1 MKYLLQFLIG
11 SSVFVFIWFFI
22 FINKRIHD
30 EKLYTSYFNYTLVM
44 PIFFGISNV
53 LGKMLQDYTNISDL
67 FRYLLISII
76 LYIGLWMNLLFN
88 WNIYVYNTSEWIIH
102 AFISFVA
109 YVVSFTCIMNFLEK
123 AILKKQMGKNEK
135 LFVTG
140 GFIVFIVTFIYILFF
155 Q

>member
-1 MKYLLQFLIG
+1 
-11 SSVFVFIWFFI
+11 
-22 FINKRIHD
+22 
-30 EKLYTSYFNYTLVM
+30 
-44 PIFFGISNV
+44 
-53 LGKMLQDYTNISDL
+53 
-67 FRYLLISII
+67 
-76 LYIGLWMNLLFN
+76 MNLLFN